1 MRNKP
6 RENNQKKREI
16 FLKKCIEN
24 NLLNILFTISFVLQ
38 DFQIWSRGKFFFSQ
52 KTDSND
58 KIFHKSE
65 STIGNNLLNVFL
77 MFSMEAQWS
86 KLINGRLPRCYDIT
100 SGIYFVII
108 HNKSIKMT
116 LLALRRTTLFFSLTS
131 MRTTSHPSFWPYEPL
146 HHSFC

>member
-1 MRNKP
+1 MHRK
-6 RENNQKKREI
+6 Q
-16 FLKKCIEN
+16 
-24 NLLNILFTISFVLQ
+24 FVKYFVYYFVCSSRFSDWL
-38 DFQIWSRGKFFFSQ
+38 RGKLFCQ

-58 KIFHKSE
+58 KMFHKSE
-65 STIGNNLLNVFL
+65 STIGNILLNVFL

-116 LLALRRTTLFFSLTS
+116 LLTLRRTTLFSSLTS
-131 MRTTSHPSFWPYEPL
+131 MRFSSHPSFWPYEPL
-146 HHSFC
+146 RHSFC